1 MQKPIGLQRCK
12 SALAPRGR
20 MHEKGVY
27 RQPFRVT
34 RQGWGIMLIHEGF
47 LNEASPGREIL

>member
-27 RQPFRVT
+27 RQPFRDT
-34 RQGWGIMLIHEGF
+34 RQGWGIMLIHESF